1 MGGVTG
7 ISNLPALAGGR
18 AEERGLIVLINH
30 ASGGQICFEPGVE
43 VVADR
48 DLAQLAAFL
57 AEAQRAMLAEIF
69 EIAEARRASAP
80 TRAPV

>member
-1 MGGVTG
+1 M
-7 ISNLPALAGGR
+7 PALADGG
-18 AEERGLIVLINH
+18 AKEWGFIVLINH